1 MKIEVDG
8 PIDPERSGVSK
19 RQRGSKGPRVDRKPG
34 VDRGP
39 EGGQGHG
46 GGQRAGVGLGIRAR
60 KILKFIVDSILEKGS
75 PPTIR
80 EIGKEFRISSTN
92 GVRYYLGVLEKAGCI
107 KRRGKIS
114 RGIEVRR
121 EWVDST
127 RDESWRFIL
136 GRVQGKETSKAR
148 KIGSLKPRGSLR
160 PLEFVEIPLIGRV
173 AAGAPIF
180 AEENIE
186 DIIAVDRSI
195 AKPGKLFALRVR
207 GDSMKNA
214 GLLDGDIAIVRQQSH
229 ADSGDIVVA
238 LLGEEATVK
247 RYFVKG
253 NEVALKPENEDYEPI
268 VIKEGTQFSL
278 IGKVVG
284 SLRRY

>member
-1 MKIEVDG
+1 MGIKGDG
-8 PIDPERSGVSK
+8 K
-19 RQRGSKGPRVDRKPG
+19 
-34 VDRGP
+34 
-39 EGGQGHG
+39 
-46 GGQRAGVGLGIRAR
+46 RAGVCLGARAR
-60 KILKFIVDSILEKGS
+60 KILEFIVDSILEKGS

-107 KRRGKIS
+107 KRKGKIS
-114 RGIEVRR
+114 RGIEVRK
-121 EWVDST
+121 EGINFT
-127 RDESWRFIL
+127 RNESWRFVF
-136 GRVQGKETSKAR
+136 GRVQGRGMSKAR
-148 KIGSLKPRGSLR
+148 KIRQLR
-160 PLEFVEIPLIGRV
+160 PLEFLEIPLVGRV
-173 AAGAPIF
+173 AAGTPVF

-186 DIIAVDRSI
+186 DIITVDRSL

-214 GLLDGDIAIVRQQSH
+214 GLLDRDIVIVRQQSH

-247 RYFVKG
+247 KYVLQEDK
-253 NEVALKPENEDYEPI
+253 VTLKPENENYEPI

>member
-1 MKIEVDG
+1 MGIKGDG
-8 PIDPERSGVSK
+8 K
-19 RQRGSKGPRVDRKPG
+19 
-34 VDRGP
+34 
-39 EGGQGHG
+39 
-46 GGQRAGVGLGIRAR
+46 RAGVGLGARAR
-60 KILKFIVDSILEKGS
+60 KILEFIVDSILEKGS

-80 EIGKEFRISSTN
+80 EIGKEFGISSTN

-107 KRRGKIS
+107 KRKGKIS
-114 RGIEVRR
+114 RGIEVRK
-121 EWVDST
+121 EGIDFT
-127 RDESWRFIL
+127 RNESWRFVF
-136 GRVQGKETSKAR
+136 GRVQGKGMKVQGKVMSKAR
-148 KIGSLKPRGSLR
+148 KIRQLR
-160 PLEFVEIPLIGRV
+160 PLEFLEIPLVGRV
-173 AAGAPIF
+173 AAGTPVF

-186 DIIAVDRSI
+186 DIITVDRSL

-247 RYFVKG
+247 KYVLQGDK
-253 NEVALKPENEDYEPI
+253 VALKPENENYEPI

>member
-1 MKIEVDG
+1 MGMKDRDRVKL
-8 PIDPERSGVSK
+8 ERP
-19 RQRGSKGPRVDRKPG
+19 RGGRKLG
-34 VDRGP
+34 K
-39 EGGQGHG
+39 GQGAG
-46 GGQRAGVGLGIRAR
+46 KRAQAGQRATGCLGARAG
-60 KILKFIVDSILEKGS
+60 KILDFIVNSILEKGS

-107 KRRGKIS
+107 KRKGKIS
-114 RGIEVRR
+114 RGIEVKR
-121 EWVDST
+121 EWIDSA
-127 RDESWRFIL
+127 RGESWRFVL
-136 GRVQGKETSKAR
+136 GRVQGGRIDKAR
-148 KIGSLKPRGSLR
+148 EISPSSPLGLLR
-160 PLEFVEIPLIGRV
+160 PLGLPGLVEVPLVGRV
-173 AAGAPIF
+173 AAGTPVL

-186 DIIAVDRSI
+186 DVITVDGSI

-214 GLLDGDIAIVRQQSH
+214 GLLDGDIAIVRQQPR

-247 RYFVKG
+247 KYVLKE
-253 NEVALKPENEDYEPI
+253 NEVILEPENESYEPI
-268 VIKEGTQFSL
+268 VVTEESQFSL
-278 IGKVVG
+278 VGKVIG

>member
-1 MKIEVDG
+1 MEIKRDG
-8 PIDPERSGVSK
+8 PVRPERSEVVKRQGVGKVQGVSK
-19 RQRGSKGPRVDRKPG
+19 LQGISKVRGANKEPG
-34 VDRGP
+34 A
-39 EGGQGHG
+39 
-46 GGQRAGVGLGIRAR
+46 GQRATGSLGVKAR
-60 KILKFIVDSILEKGS
+60 KILAFIVDSILEKGS

-80 EIGKEFRISSTN
+80 EIGKEFGISSTN
-92 GVRYYLGVLEKAGCI
+92 GVRYYLGILEKTGCI

-121 EWVDST
+121 EWADST

-136 GRVQGKETSKAR
+136 GRVQGKEASKTR
-148 KIGSLKPRGSLR
+148 KIRSLKPLRSLR
-160 PLEFVEIPLIGRV
+160 PLELVEIPLIGRV
-173 AAGAPIF
+173 AAGAPVF

-253 NEVALKPENEDYEPI
+253 DEATLEPENENYEPI
-268 VIKEGTQFSL
+268 VIKEESQFSL
-278 IGKVVG
+278 VGRVIG

>member
-1 MKIEVDG
+1 MEIKRDDPVS
-8 PIDPERSGVSK
+8 PERSEVIK
-19 RQRGSKGPRVDRKPG
+19 RQGISKVQGVNKEQGISKVRGADKEPG
-34 VDRGP
+34 AD
-39 EGGQGHG
+39 
-46 GGQRAGVGLGIRAR
+46 QRAIGSLGVRAR
-60 KILKFIVDSILEKGS
+60 KILAFIVDSILEKGS

-121 EWVDST
+121 ECVDST

-136 GRVQGKETSKAR
+136 RRVQGKETSKAR

-160 PLEFVEIPLIGRV
+160 PLELVEIPLIGRV

-214 GLLDGDIAIVRQQSH
+214 GLLDGDIAIVRQQSN

-238 LLGEEATVK
+238 LLGEEATLK

-253 NEVALKPENEDYEPI
+253 DEATLKPENEDYQPI

>member
-1 MKIEVDG
+1 MGIRGQGQAKIERSRANEG
-8 PIDPERSGVSK
+8 EGAGKRSGADK
-19 RQRGSKGPRVDRKPG
+19 
-34 VDRGP
+34 
-39 EGGQGHG
+39 GQGVG
-46 GGQRAGVGLGIRAR
+46 KKALDAQKTGDGLGERAR
-60 KILKFIVDSILEKGS
+60 KILDFIVDSILEKGL

-92 GVRYYLGVLEKAGCI
+92 GVRYYLGILEKAGCI
-107 KRRGKIS
+107 QRKGKIS
-114 RGIEVRR
+114 RGIEVKK
-121 EWVDST
+121 EWIDST

-136 GRVQGKETSKAR
+136 GRVQGKETSKVR
-148 KIGSLKPRGSLR
+148 KIGSVRPLGSLR
-160 PLEFVEIPLIGRV
+160 PPELVEIPLVGRV
-173 AAGAPIF
+173 AAGAPVF

-186 DIIAVDRSI
+186 DIIAIDRSI

-214 GLLDGDIAIVRQQSH
+214 GLLDGDIAIVRQQYH

-247 RYFVKG
+247 KYILKG
-253 NEVALKPENEDYEPI
+253 NEVALKPENENYEPI
-268 VIKEGTQFSL
+268 VIKEESQFSL
-278 IGKVVG
+278 VGKVVG